1 MLAKKYCLK
10 GKANFEKVFKKGDKC
25 FVDIFGLKISRN
37 DLDYSRFGIIISGK
51 ISKKAVVRNK
61 IKRRISEIFRLNLKN
76 FKSGFDVII
85 LCRQP
90 IIKASYQDIEKEILN
105 SAKRLKLAKRL
116 PSSTGRAA
124 AL

>member
-10 GKANFEKVFKKGDKC
+10 GKAAFEKVFKQGNKC
-25 FVDIFGLKISRN
+25 FVALFGIKILKN
-37 DLDYSRFGIIISGK
+37 DLGYSRFGIIISSK

-61 IKRRISEIFRLNLKN
+61 VRRRISETFRLNLKN

-85 LCRQP
+85 ICRKP

-105 SAKRLKLAKRL
+105 SAKRLKLIDLSRNIAKT
-116 PSSTGRAA
+116 PT
-124 AL
+124 